1 MSTMTPDPEQFLL
14 AAVRGAIETFDL
26 LPRATPG
33 HGPTEPVIVG
43 TSGGPDS
50 VALLHVLVRLSQ
62 PAESRRVCACTHA
75 EQPCLNI
82 APIVAHLNHGLRGA
96 DADEDQRFV
105 EELAARLGLPC
116 EVGRADVST
125 EAATQGVGIEEAAR
139 QVRRQ
144 FLADVACRRGA
155 RKIALGHHG
164 DDRAETVLF
173 HILRGTGVEGLA
185 ALGPRSP
192 VLAAEGLEIVR
203 PLIAVRRDPIL
214 AYLAPEGLPYRED
227 ATNDSAAFT
236 RNRIRGELLPLLR
249 EKFNPKVDEALTR
262 LADQAAAASEV
273 LAAALE
279 TTWRAIVQE
288 APAAQA
294 PDTAGEPIS
303 QAPDTAEGS
312 AGSYRSPATP
322 ALIID
327 ADDFAPLAP
336 WLQGAILRRAI
347 EHLGGGM
354 KYMSAE
360 RTREV
365 VSALLSK
372 SFAGP
377 IDLPGGL
384 VVARRRRTIRIE
396 KGSAERGVR
405 NTE

>member
-1 MSTMTPDPEQFLL
+1 MAAMTPDPTESLL
-14 AAVRGAIETFDL
+14 DAVRGAIETFDL

-33 HGPTEPVIVG
+33 HGPAEPVVVG

-50 VALLHVLVRLSQ
+50 VALLHVLHRLSR
-62 PAESRRVCACTHA
+62 PAEPRRVGAQHPPLPDTPPA
-75 EQPCLNI
+75 FRLNI
-82 APIVAHLNHGLRGA
+82 APVVAHLNHSLRGA
-96 DADEDQRFV
+96 AADQDQQFV
-105 EELAARLGLPC
+105 EDLARRLSLPC
-116 EVGRADVST
+116 EVGRADVGA
-125 EAATQGVGIEEAAR
+125 EAAARGVGIEEAAR

-144 FLADVACRRGA
+144 FLVDVARRRGA

-192 VLAAEGLEIVR
+192 VLDAEGLEIVR
-203 PLIAVRRDPIL
+203 PLIAVRRDQIL
-214 AYLAPEGLPYRED
+214 AYLSREGLPYRED

-262 LADQAAAASEV
+262 LADQASAAGDV
-273 LAAALE
+273 LADALQAA
-279 TTWRAIVQE
+279 WCAIVQE
-288 APAAQA
+288 VPA
-294 PDTAGEPIS
+294 EPTKKVS
-303 QAPDTAEGS
+303 GTFF
-312 AGSYRSPATP
+312 
-322 ALIID
+322 LID

-347 EHLGGGM
+347 ERLGGGM

-372 SFAGP
+372 SVVGP

-384 VVARRRRTIRIE
+384 VAARRRRAIRIE
-396 KGSAERGVR
+396 RGSAE
-405 NTE
+405 